1 MTATLT
7 ADYLSPSEA
16 SEARDA
22 YGNRRYGSIDTLRR
36 RVKSGALPYE
46 LSERKYYVS
55 RADLEAMVEQK
66 AAERAYA
73 DLKAAAQQAAKLA
86 PPISA
91 ERRELIAS
99 ILSAA

>member
-1 MTATLT
+1 M
-7 ADYLSPSEA
+7 
-16 SEARDA
+16 
-22 YGNRRYGSIDTLRR
+22 
-36 RVKSGALPYE
+36 KSGALPYE